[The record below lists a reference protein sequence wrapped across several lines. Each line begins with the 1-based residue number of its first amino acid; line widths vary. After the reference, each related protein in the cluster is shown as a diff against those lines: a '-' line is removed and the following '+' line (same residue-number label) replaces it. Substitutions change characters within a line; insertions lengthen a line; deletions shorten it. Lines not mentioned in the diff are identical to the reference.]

1 MSEKKPTADTD
12 AIKAKM
18 REALDRKAHKER
30 ASHDD
35 GSEGGV
41 QKLHG
46 VEGPVGPKQF
56 RRKSGG

>member
-1 MSEKKPTADTD
+1 MTDKKHNPETD

-35 GSEGGV
+35 SSESGV

-56 RRKSGG
+56 RRKAGG

>member
-1 MSEKKPTADTD
+1 MSPKKSSPETD

-18 REALDRKAHKER
+18 REALDRKASKEH
-30 ASHDD
+30 ASQEDASD
-35 GSEGGV
+35 AGV